1 MKLQEVRE
9 TGAEE
14 VLALCPCC
22 EFQLRVS
29 AEKRSMDVKVTDLAT
44 FLARARGY
52 EVEEDLDHVLSSWAT
67 FEAMIE
73 LMEPENMATLME
85 ELFPQLVDAMPMG
98 MGGMMRFIGK
108 LGPVGGV
115 VLGAMKPLFPTLF
128 PLLMPAMMPKVLPDM
143 LEAVGRRVPMPD
155 FMREQMPE
163 LMPRAF
169 DNLLPHMLPDVVPL
183 IAQPLV
189 DYLRGGTSARP
200 EGGEPAPGSEGKE
213 RKAATPAG

>member
-1 MKLQEVRE
+1 MKLQEVRQ

-29 AEKRSMDVKVTDLAT
+29 AEKRNVDVKVTDLAS
-44 FLARARGY
+44 FLAKARGY
-52 EVEEDLDHVLSSWAT
+52 EVREDLGHVLSSWAT
-67 FEAMIE
+67 FEAMID
-73 LMEPENMATLME
+73 LMLPKNMAGLME
-85 ELFPQLVDAMPMG
+85 ELFPQLVNAMPMG
-98 MGGMMRFIGK
+98 MGAMMRFIAK

-115 VLGAMKPLFPTLF
+115 LLGAMKPLFPVLF

-143 LEAVGRRVPMPD
+143 LQAVGRRVPMPD
-155 FMREQMPE
+155 FMREQMPD

-183 IAQPLV
+183 ISQPLV
-189 DYLRGGTSARP
+189 DYLRGRSPSEPGERSGAP
-200 EGGEPAPGSEGKE
+200 ETDGRE
-213 RKAATPAG
+213 RKAATPV